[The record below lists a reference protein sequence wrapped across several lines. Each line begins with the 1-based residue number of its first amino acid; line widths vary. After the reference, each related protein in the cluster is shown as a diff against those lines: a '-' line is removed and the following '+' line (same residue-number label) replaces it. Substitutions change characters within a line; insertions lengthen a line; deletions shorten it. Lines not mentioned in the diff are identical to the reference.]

1 MAWRIKVIT
10 GTIIPTVFVVLL
22 ALASLTG
29 SIWLAIAVSIS
40 PQFAKFGDFSAAPGL
55 WLISS
60 AIADVTIA
68 CFLVYGLSKKR
79 TGFAVL
85 NDQIDR
91 IIRVTVQTGSLTALT
106 ALVDAIVFLSVP
118 NTTIFFSWDLMLSK
132 LYTTTLLSSL
142 NARVSAQQAQRLK
155 HAEPNAL
162 FSGETTSSGTSH
174 PHLTFPIASR
184 VSRYNPQSGVPKI
197 SGEYHTN
204 AFDSRPP
211 SRPMTPTSRALSPPR
226 RDRGHGLPPAPTEF
240 NVIISQST
248 VTDASL
254 DQGRDMP
261 LYPPRKP
268 VSF

>member
-106 ALVDAIVFLSVP
+106 ALVDAIVFFECPEYNNL
-118 NTTIFFSWDLMLSK
+118 FFLGSDALK
-132 LYTTTLLSSL
+132 VVY
-142 NARVSAQQAQRLK
+142 NYSA
-155 HAEPNAL
+155 
-162 FSGETTSSGTSH
+162 
-174 PHLTFPIASR
+174 
-184 VSRYNPQSGVPKI
+184 
-197 SGEYHTN
+197 
-204 AFDSRPP
+204 
-211 SRPMTPTSRALSPPR
+211 
-226 RDRGHGLPPAPTEF
+226 
-240 NVIISQST
+240 
-248 VTDASL
+248 
-254 DQGRDMP
+254 
-261 LYPPRKP
+261 
-268 VSF
+268 